1 MWCCWHAVLT
11 LLFFCDLWLYFYTLY
26 FVRLKIKFHIWIF
39 WSPFLPLSCIYLY
52 CIQIISYYNAE
63 YFRMKLHSSFFYDF
77 EILFPS
83 NWPSGRNIYQF
94 GAVMTISCDG
104 QKSLEDKKIFVSFF
118 GWNNKRCERV
128 EELNTKKGVVVIVSV
143 NEWGI
148 SMVLLYHIYFREKI
162 I

>member
-1 MWCCWHAVLT
+1 MVLLT
-11 LLFFCDLWLYFYTLY
+11 RSSHVAFFLRFMIILLYSLF
-26 FVRLKIKFHIWIF
+26 RKIKNKISYMNLLKSIS
-39 WSPFLPLSCIYLY
+39 SPFKYLY

-94 GAVMTISCDG
+94 GEVMTISCDG